1 MKLLASPLQSAL
13 LLAAWLLLNGTLEP
27 GHLVLGA
34 LLAVA
39 LPIVIDPLVGA
50 FPRVGRPL
58 RIAGLAAVVAY
69 DVVMS
74 NIEVARRILG
84 PESALRPGFVRVPI
98 VLTDPYAIATL
109 AGIITMTPG
118 TLTCAVAPDNRFL
131 LVHALH
137 VDDADAL
144 VAAIKSRYEQP
155 LMEIFA

>member
-1 MKLLASPLQSAL
+1 MKLVASPLQSVL
-13 LLAAWLLLNGTLEP
+13 LFAAWLLLNRSLEP

-34 LLAVA
+34 ALAIA
-39 LPIVIDPLVGA
+39 LPVVIDPLVGA
-50 FPRVGRPL
+50 FPRVRRPS

-69 DVVMS
+69 DVAMS

-84 PESALRPGFVRVPI
+84 PESALRVPI
-98 VLTDPYAIATL
+98 ALTDPYAIATL

-118 TLTCAVAPDNRFL
+118 TLTCAVAPDGRSL

-137 VDDADAL
+137 LEDADAL
-144 VAAIKSRYEQP
+144 VAEINSRYEKP

>member
-13 LLAAWLLLNGTLEP
+13 LLAAWLLLNRTLEP

-34 LLAVA
+34 VLAVL

-50 FPRVGRPL
+50 FPRVRRPS
-58 RIAGLAAVVAY
+58 RIAGLVAVVAY

-118 TLTCAVAPDNRFL
+118 TLTCAVAPDGRAL

-137 VDDADAL
+137 LEDADAL
-144 VAAIKSRYEQP
+144 VAEIKFRYEQP

>member
-13 LLAAWLLLNGTLEP
+13 LLAAWLLLNRTLEP

-34 LLAVA
+34 VLAVA

-50 FPRVGRPL
+50 FPRVRRPS

-118 TLTCAVAPDNRFL
+118 TLTCAVAPDGRSL

-137 VDDADAL
+137 LDDADVL
-144 VAAIKSRYEQP
+144 VAEIKSRYEQP

>member
-1 MKLLASPLQSAL
+1 MPSPLLSAL
-13 LLAAWLLLNGTLEP
+13 LFVGWLVLNGSVAA

-34 LLAVA
+34 VLAIA
-39 LPIVIDPLVGA
+39 LPAALEPLIRP
-50 FPRVGRPL
+50 FPRLRRPW
-58 RIAGLAAVVAY
+58 RIVRLGCVVLL
-69 DVVMS
+69 DIVVS

-98 VLTDPYAIATL
+98 ELTDPYAISTL

-118 TLTCAVAPDNRFL
+118 TLTCAVAPDGRSL

-137 VDDADAL
+137 IDDADAL
-144 VAAIKSRYEQP
+144 VAGIKSRYETP

>member
-1 MKLLASPLQSAL
+1 MIRMPSPLLSAL
-13 LLAAWLLLNGTLEP
+13 LFVGWLVLNGSVAA

-34 LLAVA
+34 VLAIA
-39 LPIVIDPLVGA
+39 LPAALEPLIRP
-50 FPRVGRPL
+50 FPRLRRPW
-58 RIAGLAAVVAY
+58 RIVRLGCVVLL
-69 DVVMS
+69 DIVVS

-98 VLTDPYAIATL
+98 ELTDPYAISTL

-118 TLTCAVAPDNRFL
+118 TLTCAVAPDGRSL

-137 VDDADAL
+137 IDDADAL
-144 VAAIKSRYEQP
+144 VAGIKSRYETP